1 MDIRGLFFESF
12 VDFMAGLFEVFLAF
26 FEIFFEDFFTA
37 LGLGAGGG
45 AIKDARS
52 GGALFGKS
60 PKLDFVEALFGVDLR
75 I

>member
-1 MDIRGLFFESF
+1 LDIRGLFFESF

-26 FEIFFEDFFTA
+26 LVIFLEDFFTA
-37 LGLGAGGG
+37 GLGAGGG
-45 AIKDARS
+45 AIREARS

-60 PKLDFVEALFGVDLR
+60 PKLDFVEALFGVDLS

>member
-1 MDIRGLFFESF
+1 LDIRGLFFESF

-26 FEIFFEDFFTA
+26 LVIFFEDFFTA
-37 LGLGAGGG
+37 GLGAGGC
-45 AIKDARS
+45 AIREARS